1 MLAMYE
7 FNNPLDALFM
17 RFLEKSEN
25 DYILG
30 LKLYFVIKLLM
41 LHLGVYQDYEWDTPL

>member
-25 DYILG
+25 DCILG

-41 LHLGVYQDYEWDTPL
+41 LHLGVYQGYEWDTPL